1 MGTFPDMLE
10 VCALSEVFTTP
21 SLLHDQ
27 TDHRYRQLL
36 IESRS
41 HKLRAVELLT
51 LAQFRAGGHVLRN
64 VIFAGAGR
72 RYQAVTCNRYRGRPL
87 YSSTVGT
94 TAAACPA
101 KNAAKAPSSS
111 ANAPNNAPRETV
123 LAAASAASLACS
135 FAFATI
141 SLYCC

>member
-51 LAQFRAGGHVLRN
+51 LAQFRAG
-64 VIFAGAGR
+64 VIFLVTGR
-72 RYQAVTCNRYRGRPL
+72 NRSLGDKRG
-87 YSSTVGT
+87 
-94 TAAACPA
+94 
-101 KNAAKAPSSS
+101 PS
-111 ANAPNNAPRETV
+111 ETGNK
-123 LAAASAASLACS
+123 
-135 FAFATI
+135 
-141 SLYCC
+141 

>member
-1 MGTFPDMLE
+1 MLE

-51 LAQFRAGGHVLRN
+51 LAQFRAGVMFLGTLSSP
-64 VIFAGAGR
+64 APGDA
-72 RYQAVTCNRYRGRPL
+72 TRP
-87 YSSTVGT
+87 
-94 TAAACPA
+94 
-101 KNAAKAPSSS
+101 
-111 ANAPNNAPRETV
+111 
-123 LAAASAASLACS
+123 
-135 FAFATI
+135 
-141 SLYCC
+141 